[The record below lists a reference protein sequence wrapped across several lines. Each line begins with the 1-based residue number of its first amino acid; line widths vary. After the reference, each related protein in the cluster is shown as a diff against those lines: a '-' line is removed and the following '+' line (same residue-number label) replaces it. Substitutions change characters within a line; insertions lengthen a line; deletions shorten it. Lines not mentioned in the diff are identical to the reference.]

1 MKRTICVL
9 LACFVLA
16 ACSSTGTAGS
26 SRAKRKAGVGAFL
39 GGLAGATTAIL
50 RGEDRDDVL
59 AAAAAGAVAGAV
71 AGYAIG
77 RAQDRRLA
85 SRDEAVRRY
94 AYDPSRGPLLTLE
107 DVALSPS
114 TIPPGSTAQIK
125 LIYTVLSPGEFETI
139 PVAYASSLY
148 QGGEQI
154 LDLGQQSA
162 TVSDG
167 GGRIEVTMPF
177 IVPPEAPG
185 GTYELRADVA
195 VPGNQLSD
203 SATRTFFIGS

>member
-1 MKRTICVL
+1 MKRLIGFTVVCAL
-9 LACFVLA
+9 LMSCAT
-16 ACSSTGTAGS
+16 TGTPGG
-26 SRAKRKAGVGAFL
+26 SRAKKKAGVGAFL
-39 GGLAGATTAIL
+39 GGLAGAATAIL
-50 RGEDRDDVL
+50 QGKGDDEVL

-85 SRDEAVRRY
+85 GRDDAVKRY
-94 AYDPSRGPLLTLE
+94 AYDPRRGPLLTLE
-107 DVALSPS
+107 AVELSPT

-125 LIYTVLSPGEFETI
+125 MVYTVLSPGEYDTI
-139 PVAYASSLY
+139 PVAYASSLF

-154 LDLGQQSA
+154 LDLGQQST

-167 GGRIEVTMPF
+167 GGTIEVTMPF

-185 GTYELRADVA
+185 GTYELRADIA
-195 VPGNQLSD
+195 LTGSQLSD
-203 SATRTFFIGS
+203 SATQSFYIGS